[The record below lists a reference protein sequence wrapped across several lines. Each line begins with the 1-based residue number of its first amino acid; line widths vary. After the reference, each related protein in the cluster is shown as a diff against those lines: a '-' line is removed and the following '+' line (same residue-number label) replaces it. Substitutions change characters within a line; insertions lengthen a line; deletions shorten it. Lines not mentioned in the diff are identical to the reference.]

1 MAEFNSPPC
10 PTHGYLPRALH
21 PENFRGAV
29 DAIVEIIDSVSG
41 VGTISYTKCPYG
53 YEANFGGLVRALED
67 LNASISGIAPG
78 VVGGSG
84 VYITESGGVSV
95 VNADYGVITS
105 GGLGAGTN
113 VVFTYVPGQTVI
125 NTSAT
130 LSGAAVAVNVQ
141 DTAPLG
147 VEGTLWYDTN
157 QGRLFVYASGDWYK
171 PTRTRL
177 LSKEHTHRLVRVL
190 IVPLGTVFSGTTL
203 RLALYLFTML
213 LPAAGMRLQLGTKA
227 RLTRPAPR
235 FLRRK
240 VSSGTP
246 LMNLCSRFGMVKIGG
261 RSLRRI
267 RGRTTWTKLW
277 PQHAPSIL

>member
-10 PTHGYLPRALH
+10 PTHGYLPRSLH

-84 VYITESGGVSV
+84 IYITESGGVSV

-105 GGLGAGTN
+105 GGLSAGTN
-113 VVFTYVPGQTVI
+113 VAFTYIPGQTVI

-141 DTAPLG
+141 GTAPLG

-157 QGRLFVYASGDWYK
+157 QGRLFVYASGDWLQTNADAFAIKGAYAPSGTGLNA
-171 PTRTRL
+171 PTRDGL
-177 LSKEHTHRLVRVL
+177 LWYNTQIGTLFIYDAVTSGWYEAAPGDKGASYSTGAPIPEKEGELWYATDESVL
-190 IVPLGTVFSGTTL
+190 KVWNGTDWISV
-203 RLALYLFTML
+203 
-213 LPAAGMRLQLGTKA
+213 
-227 RLTRPAPR
+227 
-235 FLRRK
+235 
-240 VSSGTP
+240 
-246 LMNLCSRFGMVKIGG
+246 
-261 RSLRRI
+261 
-267 RGRTTWTKLW
+267 
-277 PQHAPSIL
+277 

>member
-84 VYITESGGVSV
+84 IYITESGGVSV
-95 VNADYGVITS
+95 VNANYGVITS
-105 GGLGAGTN
+105 GGLGAGNN
-113 VVFTYVPGQTVI
+113 VAFTYIPGKTVI

-141 DTAPLG
+141 STAPLG

-157 QGRLFVYASGDWYK
+157 QGRLFVYASGDWYQTNADAFAIK
-171 PTRTRL
+171 GAYAPSGTGLNSPTRDGL
-177 LSKEHTHRLVRVL
+177 LWYNTQIGTLFIYDATTSGWYETSSSDKGASYSTGAPIPDKEGELWYSTDESVL
-190 IVPLGTVFSGTTL
+190 KVWDGTDWISV
-203 RLALYLFTML
+203 
-213 LPAAGMRLQLGTKA
+213 
-227 RLTRPAPR
+227 
-235 FLRRK
+235 
-240 VSSGTP
+240 
-246 LMNLCSRFGMVKIGG
+246 
-261 RSLRRI
+261 
-267 RGRTTWTKLW
+267 
-277 PQHAPSIL
+277 

>member
-1 MAEFNSPPC
+1 MPELNNPPC
-10 PTHGYLPRALH
+10 YVHGSFPRALH

-53 YEANFGGLVRALED
+53 YEASFNGLVRALED

-84 VYITESGGVSV
+84 IYITESGGVSV

-105 GGLGAGTN
+105 GGLSAGNN
-113 VVFTYVPGQTVI
+113 VAFTYIPGQTVI

-141 DTAPLG
+141 NTAPLG

-157 QGRLFVYASGDWYK
+157 QGRLFVYASGDWLQTNADAFAIKGAYAPSGTGLNA
-171 PTRTRL
+171 PTRDGL
-177 LSKEHTHRLVRVL
+177 LWYNTQIGTLFIYDAVTSGWYETSAGDKGASYSTGAPIPEKEGELWYSTDESVL
-190 IVPLGTVFSGTTL
+190 KVWDGTDWISV
-203 RLALYLFTML
+203 
-213 LPAAGMRLQLGTKA
+213 
-227 RLTRPAPR
+227 
-235 FLRRK
+235 
-240 VSSGTP
+240 
-246 LMNLCSRFGMVKIGG
+246 
-261 RSLRRI
+261 
-267 RGRTTWTKLW
+267 
-277 PQHAPSIL
+277 